1 MAAFT
6 DNLVRGEQQRVDVA
20 QVFVRNHAAL
30 LLDEP
35 TSLDGVNGEVVPEL
49 IEEAK
54 ARGCHRWYVS
64 RSGRP
69 QARVRQGGR
78 CVLLRPKADSVMS
91 GRLIG
96 VAGPSGAG
104 KDTLMRGLARADRKL
119 SLVRRTITRTAGAEG
134 EEFDSVT
141 EEEFER
147 RRQAGAFCLDWQ
159 AHGLLYGI
167 PDSTRLRVR
176 AGERLIANL
185 SRGALADAAAAFP
198 ELTILHVVAA
208 PDRLAARLA
217 GRRRES
223 SQEIAHR
230 LSRAE
235 RRLPSGFPILTIQ
248 NDGSLEDAVSTA
260 LALLQPEST

>member
-6 DNLVRGEQQRVDVA
+6 DHLLQGEQQRVDVA

-30 LLDEP
+30 LLDE
-35 TSLDGVNGEVVPEL
+35 LF
-49 IEEAK
+49 EEAK
-54 ARGCHRWYVS
+54 ARGLPSLACFTIRTPA
-64 RSGRP
+64 G
-69 QARVRQGGR
+69 A
-78 CVLLRPKADSVMS
+78 CAS

-96 VAGPSGAG
+96 IAGPSGAG

-119 SLVRRTITRTAGAEG
+119 SLVRRTITRTAGAEC

-147 RRQAGAFCLDWQ
+147 RRQAGAFCFDWQ

-167 PDSTRLRVR
+167 PDSTRLRVH
-176 AGERLIANL
+176 AGEKLIANL
-185 SRGALADAAAAFP
+185 SRGALADAAAFP
-198 ELTILHVVAA
+198 ELIILHVVAA

-223 SQEIAHR
+223 SQENAHR

-235 RRLPSGFPILTIQ
+235 RRLPS
-248 NDGSLEDAVSTA
+248 
-260 LALLQPEST
+260 